1 MPCSSFS
8 GESFVPKLVISN
20 KPSSYDFTGERLKWK
35 LFWTVFHVAN
45 AEALVE
51 KNGESE
57 ITVKG
62 KISTA
67 GIVRWFKKI
76 EDCGN
81 STMNSKTLV
90 PVHTEFVQIEGNY
103 KKKKIFDY
111 DLDSKK
117 VKYTKIDL
125 KDGERKEKIIDIPS
139 DIFGDLISASYFFR
153 RFGVF
158 EVGKTTV
165 FPVFAEGK
173 FVNVEMKVVKKE
185 VIDTRFGKI
194 EAYRVVPSKNLSP
207 RGAFER
213 KGKVVMWFSADERHL
228 PLKIT
233 AEVAVGSVSAVLVE
247 AKGKNFD
254 LLKEAIKK
262 KKKNLLKKLMEGIIS
277 G

>member
-51 KNGESE
+51 KNGKSE

-103 KKKKIFDY
+103 KKKKIFEY
-111 DLDSKK
+111 DLNSKK

-125 KDGERKEKIIDIPS
+125 KDGEKKEKIIDIPS